1 MRSAARF
8 IHVILSLLLAAGLV
22 VQVFLAGLGVFESAA
37 RFTIHRDFGYTL
49 SLLPLLLI
57 IAGVIGGMGRRA
69 ALLALVAGL
78 LFVLQSVFVGL
89 RATAPIVAAL
99 HPVNGFLILLIA
111 LVIAR
116 DSVSAWAR
124 SRSPRPLASP

>member
-1 MRSAARF
+1 MRSAARL

-22 VQVFLAGLGVFESAA
+22 VQVFLAGLGVFESPA

-49 SLLPLLLI
+49 SFLPLLLI
-57 IAGVIGGMGRRA
+57 IAGLVGGMGRRV
-69 ALLALVAGL
+69 ALLALAAGL
-78 LFVLQSVFVGL
+78 LFVLQSVFVAF
-89 RATAPIVAAL
+89 RASAPVVAAL

-116 DSVSAWAR
+116 DSVAAWAR
-124 SRSPRPLASP
+124 SRSPQPLSSP